1 MSNKKRAKDWLN
13 QAIND
18 LRWAKEG
25 VKTQF
30 YSQVCFISQQ
40 AAEKAIKSIAY
51 HKEYD
56 IKGNSIA
63 KIAKAIGINSEVEEA
78 GKRLD
83 IYYISSR
90 YPDALPEGAP
100 YEFFSLSQANNAVI
114 DAEIIIQKAKSELIH
129 RVDLPFS

>member
-18 LRWAKEG
+18 LRYAKEG
-25 VKTQF
+25 IKTQF
-30 YSQVCFISQQ
+30 YSQVCFMSQQ
-40 AAEKAIKSIAY
+40 AAVKAIKSIAY

-56 IKGNSIA
+56 IKGHSIA
-63 KIAKAIGINSEVEEA
+63 KIAKAIGLNSEVEEA

-100 YEFFSLSQANNAVI
+100 FEFFSLEQAKNAAI
-114 DAEIIIQKAKSELIH
+114 DAEIIIQKAKMELLH
-129 RVDLPFS
+129 E